1 MFSKARAR
9 ILMNELQRRRV
20 FRVAAAYA
28 AVAFAT
34 VSVASDFLPALGLP
48 GWTVTVVAWSC
59 VIGFPIAVILAW
71 LYDITPD
78 GLRRDVAHDAEPAE
92 AAASGHAVF
101 RGRAAGFVGVGMIVA
116 LVSVGALSRFGALPM
131 PGGPAGAASIAVLP
145 FEDLSESP
153 SNEYFSAGIHEEI
166 LTQLYKLGGITVI
179 APTSVVQYRGTK
191 LPLRDVAREL
201 GVTTLLQASVRRA
214 GNRVRIDARLIQA
227 ATGELLWADH
237 YESELSNVLALQAD
251 IAQRIAEA
259 LHMRLSPVA
268 QEQLAATRARTVNP
282 AMYERYLQGLFHHG
296 QGRQGDAIAAFEQAL
311 EIDSEYA
318 PAWAGIARSYYVLG
332 FFGALPP
339 AEAFGALRRAATR
352 AIELD
357 PNLADAHAT
366 LALHRMHYDMAW
378 EEADQ
383 LFRRA
388 LELSPNHAQVRH
400 DYAHYLLA
408 AGRIRESV
416 DESMHA
422 TQLDPGNMMLM
433 ACAGWHGFTDHEY
446 DNAVEQAKRAL
457 MMMPNALWPEIILGW
472 AYQQKGMH
480 GPALASL
487 RSAASHSAGSAFAIA
502 SLAQGLAAAGE
513 RTPARRMLT
522 ELFDMSR
529 ENYVSAYD
537 IAAIYMGLGEADNAI
552 TWLRRAYAE
561 RSPML
566 VNVGWDPRFDALRN
580 DARFHAFV
588 RDISLP
594 DRPPS
599 RPATAAPRARG
610 M

>member
-9 ILMNELQRRRV
+9 TLISELQRRRV
-20 FRVAAAYA
+20 FRVVVAYA
-28 AVAFAT
+28 AIAFGT

-59 VIGFPIAVILAW
+59 VLGFPIAIVLAW
-71 LYDITPD
+71 LYDITPG
-78 GLRRDVAHDAEPAE
+78 GLRRDDAPDAEH
-92 AAASGHAVF
+92 AADGPNVLSS
-101 RGRAAGFVGVGMIVA
+101 GRAAGFVGVGMIVA
-116 LVSVGALSRFGALPM
+116 LVSVGALSSFNALPL
-131 PGGPAGAASIAVLP
+131 PGSRSVAPSIAVLP
-145 FEDLSESP
+145 FEDLSGDP
-153 SNEYFSAGIHEEI
+153 SNDYFSAGIHEEI
-166 LTQLYKLGGITVI
+166 LTQLYKLGGMTVI
-179 APTSVVQYRGTK
+179 APTSVVQYRGTT
-191 LPLRDVAREL
+191 LPLREIAREL
-201 GVTTLLQASVRRA
+201 GVTTLLKASVRRA
-214 GNRVRIDARLIQA
+214 GNRIRIDARLIDA
-227 ATGELLWADH
+227 GTGQLLWADH
-237 YESELSNVLALQAD
+237 YDSELSNVLALQAD

-268 QEQLAATRARTVNP
+268 QEQLAATRARTVDP
-282 AMYERYLQGLFHHG
+282 AMYERYLQGLFHSG
-296 QGRQGDAIAAFEQAL
+296 QGRPSEAIAAFERAL
-311 EIDSEYA
+311 EIDPDYA
-318 PAWAGIARSYYVLG
+318 PAWAGIARSNYALG

-357 PNLADAHAT
+357 PDLADAHAT
-366 LALHRMHYDMAW
+366 LALHRLHYDMAW
-378 EEADQ
+378 QEADV
-383 LFRRA
+383 LFREA
-388 LELSPNHAQVRH
+388 LRLSPNHAQVRH

-408 AGRIRESV
+408 AGRIPESV

-446 DNAVEQAKRAL
+446 DNAVEQARRAL

-487 RSAASHSAGSAFAIA
+487 RSAASHSTGSAFALA

-513 RTPARRMLT
+513 RTPARRMLA
-522 ELFDMSR
+522 ELFDMAR
-529 ENYVSAYD
+529 EQYVSAYD
-537 IAAIYMGLGEADNAI
+537 IAAIYAGLGELDDAF

-566 VNVGWDPRFDALRN
+566 VNVGWDPRFDPLRK
-580 DARFHAFV
+580 DARFDAFV
-588 RDISLP
+588 AEISLP
-594 DRPPS
+594 DRPPP
-599 RPATAAPRARG
+599 RPSTTVPRQPRG